1 MRRHSAHVDAEVL
14 AELGEG
20 LISGRRAARIHAHL
34 AGCERCADVSAGLSA
49 VSVLLAAVPPAA
61 MPDAVTRR
69 LSGALAAEAA
79 ARSDTTV
86 APAARLAGSEGFPH
100 AEQARGL
107 PSRPRWRGL
116 TGPVAARVFAAAA
129 VVCLLAAGGY
139 TLAQLTSHGAPAP
152 SGHADSRP
160 MVPSGPQA
168 GPDHPS
174 GRPSPLPKFTVV
186 KSGTDYQPARLIV
199 QIETE
204 LGRVHVRGGVPR
216 YSPTTRQDDCVLRV
230 TGATL
235 PALVDVA
242 DYEGHPAMVI
252 ALGGTG
258 TQFSWAWV
266 VGPACSAADSD
277 ILTKV
282 KLPSSGG

>member
-20 LISGRRAARIHAHL
+20 LISGRRAARIRAHL
-34 AGCERCADVSAGLSA
+34 ASCERCANVSTGLSA
-49 VSVLLAAVPPAA
+49 VSVLLAAVPPPA
-61 MPDAVTRR
+61 MPDAVARR

-79 ARSDTTV
+79 ARSGTAV
-86 APAARLAGSEGFPH
+86 APAARLAGGEGFPH
-100 AEQARGL
+100 AERVHGVT
-107 PSRPRWRGL
+107 SRPRWRGL
-116 TGPVAARVFAAAA
+116 TSPVAARVFTAAA

-139 TLAQLTSHGAPAP
+139 TLAQLTSHGASAP
-152 SGHADSRP
+152 SSGTRPHA
-160 MVPSGPQA
+160 MLPSSPQFA
-168 GPDHPS
+168 PNHPS
-174 GRPSPLPKFTVV
+174 WQLGFTII

-204 LGRVHVRGGVPR
+204 LGRVHSRGVPG
-216 YSPTTRQDDCVLRV
+216 YPPTTRQDDCVLRV
-230 TGATL
+230 TGATM

-242 DYEGHPAMVI
+242 NYEGHPAMVI
-252 ALGGTG
+252 ALDGTG
-258 TQFSWAWV
+258 MQFSQAWV
-266 VGPACSAADSD
+266 VGPACSADDSD

>member
-20 LISGRRAARIHAHL
+20 LISGKRAARIHAHL
-34 AGCERCADVSAGLSA
+34 ASCERCADVSAGLSA
-49 VSVLLAAVPPAA
+49 VSVLLAAVPLPA
-61 MPDAVTRR
+61 MPDAVARR

-79 ARSDTTV
+79 ARSGTTV
-86 APAARLAGSEGFPH
+86 APADRLAGGEGFPH
-100 AEQARGL
+100 AERVRGVT
-107 PSRPRWRGL
+107 SRPRWRGL
-116 TGPVAARVFAAAA
+116 TSPAAARVFAAAA
-129 VVCLLAAGGY
+129 VVCLLAAGSY
-139 TLAQLTSHGAPAP
+139 TLTQLTSHGASAP
-152 SGHADSRP
+152 SSGTGPHA
-160 MVPSGPQA
+160 MLPSSPQF
-168 GPDHPS
+168 PPNHPS
-174 GRPSPLPKFTVV
+174 QQPDLLPEFTIT

-204 LGRVHVRGGVPR
+204 LGRVHSRGGVPG
-216 YSPTTRQDDCVLRV
+216 YPPTTRQDDCVLRI

-252 ALGGTG
+252 ALDGTG
-258 TQFSWAWV
+258 VQFSQAWV
-266 VGPACSAADSD
+266 VGPACSAVESD